1 MRARTA
7 LLASAL
13 MALPALALA
22 CPACKNALADDP
34 GAMGFNRGIYHSIVL
49 MLGVFF
55 GMVGFLIWKLV
66 TLARRESSGAG
77 SGR

>member
-1 MRARTA
+1 MRPRAA
-7 LLASAL
+7 LGALCLLA
-13 MALPALALA
+13 MPALALA

-34 GAMGFNRGIYHSIVL
+34 GAVGFNRGIYHSIVL

-55 GMVGFLIWKLV
+55 AMVGLFIWKLV
-66 TLARRESSGAG
+66 SLARREPGAG

>member
-1 MRARTA
+1 MKPRAALVALA
-7 LLASAL
+7 LLA
-13 MALPALALA
+13 MPALALA

-55 GMVGFLIWKLV
+55 GLVGFFVWKLV
-66 TLARRESSGAG
+66 RLARQDHGAG

>member
-1 MRARTA
+1 MKPRAAVLA
-7 LLASAL
+7 LAL
-13 MALPALALA
+13 WGTPALALA
-22 CPACKNALADDP
+22 CTACKNALADDP

-55 GMVGFLIWKLV
+55 GLVGFFIWKLV
-66 TLARRESSGAG
+66 SLARQESGAG

>member
-1 MRARTA
+1 MKARPTLMALA
-7 LLASAL
+7 LLAV
-13 MALPALALA
+13 PALALA

-55 GMVGFLIWKLV
+55 GLVGFFIWKLV
-66 TLARRESSGAG
+66 GLARRDSGAG
-77 SGR
+77 GGR

>member
-1 MRARTA
+1 MKPRAALVALA
-7 LLASAL
+7 LLA
-13 MALPALALA
+13 MPALALA

-55 GMVGFLIWKLV
+55 GLVGFFIWKLV
-66 TLARRESSGAG
+66 SLARRDSGAG
-77 SGR
+77 GGR

>member
-1 MRARTA
+1 MKARAA
-7 LLASAL
+7 LLGLAQL
-13 MALPALALA
+13 ALPALALA

-55 GMVGFLIWKLV
+55 GLVGFFIWKLV
-66 TLARRESSGAG
+66 GLARREPRAG
-77 SGR
+77 GGR

>member
-1 MRARTA
+1 MKARAVLLALA
-7 LLASAL
+7 LL
-13 MALPALALA
+13 ALPALALA

-55 GMVGFLIWKLV
+55 GLVGFFIWKLV
-66 TLARRESSGAG
+66 SLARRDSGAG
-77 SGR
+77 GGR